1 MYTIDEAFEILSK
14 NKLTSH
20 KETVRNWVRKGVIQA
35 EPLESRKKG
44 YRISEEALEQFI
56 KKRMPEG
63 WEMYPKSVTG
73 DAREVVKSEDV
84 APYHVEIDVEAIKE
98 QGRIEMWH
106 QVAGRWLWEGDF
118 EISRRMVRNA
128 VAHRRYSK
136 EFEQLVW
143 ERCLKNSA
151 PRKKPRVLYLVDAF
165 LFEEERVPFHK
176 GFDIKEDQIMQ
187 ALIEHV
193 RMNAK
198 SGKYTNESSV
208 NKFKI

>member
-1 MYTIDEAFEILSK
+1 
-14 NKLTSH
+14 
-20 KETVRNWVRKGVIQA
+20 
-35 EPLESRKKG
+35 
-44 YRISEEALEQFI
+44 
-56 KKRMPEG
+56 
-63 WEMYPKSVTG
+63 MYPKSVTG

-98 QGRIEMWH
+98 QERIEMWH

-198 SGKYTNESSV
+198 SGKYTSESSV

>member
-56 KKRMPEG
+56 KERMPEG
-63 WEMYPKSVTG
+63 WELYPESVTG
-73 DAREVVKSEDV
+73 DSRDVVKNEDE
-84 APYHVEIDVEAIKE
+84 APYHAEIDIEAIKE
-98 QGRIEMWH
+98 QGRIEMWNR
-106 QVAGRWLWEGDF
+106 VAGRCLWEGHL
-118 EISRRMVRNA
+118 EITRTMIRNA
-128 VAHRRYSK
+128 IEHRGHSK
-136 EFEQLVW
+136 EFGQFVW
-143 ERCLKNSA
+143 ERCLKDSA

-165 LFEEERVPFHK
+165 LFEGERVPFDQ
-176 GFDIKEDQIMQ
+176 GFDLKEEQIMH

-193 RMNAK
+193 RVKMRTGMYK
-198 SGKYTNESSV
+198 NEADSR
-208 NKFKI
+208 

>member
-35 EPLESRKKG
+35 QPLESRKKG

-56 KKRMPEG
+56 KERMPDG
-63 WEMYPKSVTG
+63 WELYPESVTG
-73 DAREVVKSEDV
+73 DVRDVVKNEDEV
-84 APYHVEIDVEAIKE
+84 PYHVEINIAAIE
-98 QGRIEMWH
+98 ERGRIDMWH

-118 EISRRMVRNA
+118 EISRKMVRNA

-165 LFEEERVPFHK
+165 LFEGERVPFDK
-176 GFDIKEDQIMQ
+176 GFDMKEDQILQ

-193 RMNAK
+193 RMSAR
-198 SGKYTNESSV
+198 SGKYKNEADTT
-208 NKFKI
+208 

>member
-56 KKRMPEG
+56 KERMPEG
-63 WEMYPKSVTG
+63 WELYPESVTG
-73 DAREVVKSEDV
+73 EARDV
-84 APYHVEIDVEAIKE
+84 IKNEEEAPYHVEIDIAAIEERGWIK
-98 QGRIEMWH
+98 MWH

-118 EISRRMVRNA
+118 EISRTMVRNA
-128 VAHRRYSK
+128 VAPRRYSK
-136 EFEQLVW
+136 ELEQLVW
-143 ERCLKNSA
+143 ERCLKDSA
-151 PRKKPRVLYLVDAF
+151 PRKKPRVLYLIDAF
-165 LFEEERVPFHK
+165 LFEGERVPFYK
-176 GFDIKEDQIMQ
+176 DSDIKEDQIMM

-193 RMNAK
+193 RMNA
-198 SGKYTNESSV
+198 SLGKYENEAG
-208 NKFKI
+208 KKER